1 MEREFSVGQLAQV
14 SSQCNTIFDHNKYF
28 EAYNT
33 LKQEPTV
40 LPASLMKRVYEMDKE
55 QGFTGSLYPAERILR
70 QWFAA
75 ESKLVGGGFDTLLPV
90 RMYRVFRGN
99 VV

>member
-1 MEREFSVGQLAQV
+1 MHQLYSQDCKVIMEREFSVGQLAQV

-40 LPASLMKRVYEMDKE
+40 LPATLMKRVYEMDKE

-75 ESKLVGGGFDTLLPV
+75 ESKL
-90 RMYRVFRGN
+90 
-99 VV
+99 